1 MSTVLVCCDSTICG
15 ILFGREMQA
24 YIEVQVNGKKM
35 RVPESWMVVDLVK
48 DLKLHDKQIA
58 VEVNEQIIGHA
69 GWVDPPLDSG
79 DRIEIVHF
87 VGGGRG

>member
-1 MSTVLVCCDSTICG
+1 
-15 ILFGREMQA
+15 
-24 YIEVQVNGKKM
+24 
-35 RVPESWMVVDLVK
+35 MVVDLVK
-48 DLKLHDKQIA
+48 NLKLHDKQIA

-69 GWVDPPLDSG
+69 GWADRPLDSG